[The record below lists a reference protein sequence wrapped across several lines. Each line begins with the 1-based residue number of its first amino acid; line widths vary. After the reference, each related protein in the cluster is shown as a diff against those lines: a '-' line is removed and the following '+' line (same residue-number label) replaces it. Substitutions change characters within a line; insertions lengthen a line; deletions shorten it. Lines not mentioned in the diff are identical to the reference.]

1 MYGHCNTLKCLKVRV
16 FLKETTL
23 KCIKVKYSTVKRLKV
38 KYNTEEHLKVKYSTE
53 EYLKVKVTLKNSRLK
68 VRSIILNDSIIVNKY
83 LLNAP
88 ITVHYNVTCD
98 ISSPYL
104 YLKCLDG
111 IVYTKN
117 NKPIFVLK

>member
-16 FLKETTL
+16 SLKRTSS
-23 KCIKVKYSTVKRLKV
+23 KCLKV
-38 KYNTEEHLKVKYSTE
+38 KYNTE

-68 VRSIILNDSIIVNKY
+68 VRSTLLNDSIIVNKY

-104 YLKCLDG
+104 YLRCLDG
-111 IVYTKN
+111 IVYTNN